1 MRGMFAE
8 SMTVGDAVAWGTSAF
23 EEADMPPARSRAD
36 AILLLRHVL
45 GIPHAEIY
53 AYRERPLTVLQT
65 EAFNVL
71 IQRRLRGVPIQYL
84 TGEQEFFGLPFH
96 VTPDCLIPRPETE
109 HLVEAA
115 LARLEH
121 HPAPRIAEVG
131 TGSGAI
137 AVALAHALP
146 HAEIVA
152 LDISPSALT
161 VALQN
166 AQLNHVAD
174 RIRFVASDLLTAV
187 VGERFDAI
195 VSNPP
200 YIALSE
206 RKSLP
211 IEVRE
216 YEPAQALFAGPT
228 GLEFYQRLIPAA
240 HPLLLPGGWLMMEI
254 GHGQRNQVLSMLQ
267 HPHGNQSQDQSEDQ
281 SRNQGEEP
289 AWDAIEFIPDL
300 QSIPRVALARK
311 R

>member
-1 MRGMFAE
+1 MFAE

-23 EEADMPPARSRAD
+23 EEADLPPARSRAD
-36 AILLLRHVL
+36 ATLLLRHVL

-53 AYRERPLTVLQT
+53 AYRERPLTALQT
-65 EAFNVL
+65 EAFNAL
-71 IQRRLRGVPIQYL
+71 IQQHLRGVPIQYL

-96 VTPDCLIPRPETE
+96 VTPDVLIPRPETE
-109 HLVEAA
+109 HLVEAV

-121 HPAPRIAEVG
+121 HPAPRIADVG

-152 LDISPSALT
+152 LDISLAALEI
-161 VALQN
+161 ARRN
-166 AQLNHVAD
+166 AQRNHVAD
-174 RIRFVASDLLTAV
+174 RIRFVASDLLTTVA
-187 VGERFDAI
+187 GAAADTGAAADKQERFDAI

-200 YIALSE
+200 YIAFSE

-211 IEVRE
+211 IEVRD
-216 YEPAQALFAGPT
+216 YEPPQALFAGPT
-228 GLEFYQRLIPAA
+228 GLEFFQRLIPAA
-240 HPLLLPGGWLMMEI
+240 HLLLVPGGWLIMEI
-254 GHGQRNQVLSMLQ
+254 GHGQQDAVRSLL
-267 HPHGNQSQDQSEDQ
+267 QDQ
-281 SRNQGEEP
+281 
-289 AWDAIEFIPDL
+289 AWDAVEFLPDL